1 VDVVVIAQVHK
12 TVTTVVQVEVRVT
25 TTPRTLVVPV
35 LLIKVSTVVTVLTA
49 VHPSLLLVVEV
60 RVLLVETALARQW
73 ALVVLALPQA

>member
-73 ALVVLALPQA
+73 APVALVLPQA